1 MNERRVALVTGA
13 SRGIGAAIVERLIAT
28 GHLVIGIDVDEPSLA
43 DLAERFAPTDL
54 RTVVGDVGEPA
65 AWEEAVDAAH
75 AAAGPVSVLVNNAA
89 ISPKVDGRRVPS
101 DQVTRAEWDEVLR
114 VNLTGAFL
122 GFQATVGD
130 MREQGWGRIVMM
142 SSGSAKAGAR
152 VAGVH
157 YGTSKAALLGLTR
170 TLALE
175 LGPDGITVNAITPG
189 RIATPMAAAVSA
201 EVNQMFL
208 DEIPVGRLGTGADI
222 AAMVDFLA
230 SDDAGFITG
239 ATFDVNGGGYIG

>member
-1 MNERRVALVTGA
+1 MSERRVALVTGA
-13 SRGIGAAIVERLIAT
+13 GRGIGAAIVERLVAT
-28 GHLVIGIDVDEPSLA
+28 GHVVVGIDVDEAALSELA
-43 DLAERFAPTDL
+43 GRFSSTDL
-54 RTVVGDVGEPA
+54 VPIVGDVGRPE
-65 AWEEAVDAAH
+65 AWGDAVAAAH
-75 AAAGPVSVLVNNAA
+75 ASAGPVGVLINNAA
-89 ISPKVDGRRVPS
+89 ISPKVDGLRTPS
-101 DQVTRAEWDEVLR
+101 DRIARQEWDRVLS
-114 VNLTGAFL
+114 VNVTGAFL
-122 GFQATVGD
+122 GFQAVVGD
-130 MREQGWGRIVMM
+130 MRGQGWGRIIQI

-152 VAGVH
+152 VAGLH
-157 YGTSKAALLGLTR
+157 YATSKAALLGLTR

-175 LGPDGITVNAITPG
+175 LGLDGITVNAITPG

-230 SDDAGFITG
+230 SDDAGFVTG

>member
-1 MNERRVALVTGA
+1 MTQRRIALVTGA
-13 SRGIGAAIVERLIAT
+13 GRGIGAAIVARLVAT
-28 GHLVIGIDVDEPSLA
+28 GHVVVAIDVDGRSLA
-43 DLAERFAPTDL
+43 ELGASYSDDDVRP
-54 RTVVGDVGEPA
+54 VVGDVGERTV
-65 AWEEAVDAAH
+65 WDEAVEVAH
-75 AAAGPVSVLVNNAA
+75 TAGPVSVLLNNAA
-89 ISPKVDGRRVPS
+89 ISPKVEGRRVPS
-101 DQVTRAEWDEVLR
+101 HAVSREEWDEVLR

-122 GFQATVGD
+122 GFQAVVAD
-130 MREQGWGRIVMM
+130 MREQHWGRIVMM

-157 YGTSKAALLGLTR
+157 YGTSKAALLGLMR

-208 DEIPVGRLGTGADI
+208 DEIPVGRLGTGDDVAS
-222 AAMVDFLA
+222 MVSYLT